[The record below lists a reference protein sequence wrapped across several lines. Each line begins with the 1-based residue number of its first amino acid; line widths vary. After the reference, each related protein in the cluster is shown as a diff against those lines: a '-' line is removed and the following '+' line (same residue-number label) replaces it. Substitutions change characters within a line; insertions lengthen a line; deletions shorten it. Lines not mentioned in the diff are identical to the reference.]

1 MPPDAPLCELCGHKW
16 VVIGGGLCQICRTLD
31 RLAAIVRS
39 PEVPVS
45 AECIVLQRLRA
56 CIGELQDLGELTR
69 GVAPNPVQRP
79 LVKAGGPPPIAPEP
93 AAGSVGATSK
103 APPATPPPST
113 PEPVPEA
120 PGAPTSHQSPPVEV
134 KGDLENPPSLVTPAS
149 SSRPEKREKKKRST
163 KSPRS
168 PRRSRK
174 RSRRSRSGRSRDRA
188 RRSRLAS
195 PVRPEGVK
203 AEESDSEERAQRR
216 ERKSRPLR
224 PRSPSRPPRPRSPS
238 RPPLRR
244 AEPAPSRRPEGRHW
258 VGPIPAQR
266 REPPPGHG
274 RHFGKNKGQTKRRK
288 RADYQARRPR
298 FWGRR

>member
-16 VVIGGGLCQICRTLD
+16 VVIGGGLCQICRTVD

-79 LVKAGGPPPIAPEP
+79 LAEAGGPPPNTPGPAP
-93 AAGSVGATSK
+93 GSVGATSK
-103 APPATPPPST
+103 APPATPPTVST
-113 PEPVPEA
+113 PPLSSEPVPEA
-120 PGAPTSHQSPPVEV
+120 PEAPASRHRLPAEV
-134 KGDLENPPSLVTPAS
+134 KGDATESSPARGTAAS
-149 SSRPEKREKKKRST
+149 SSRPDNPERKRRSA

-188 RRSRLAS
+188 RRPRLAS
-195 PVRPEGVK
+195 PVRPEEVK
-203 AEESDSEERAQRR
+203 AEETDSEERARRR

-224 PRSPSRPPRPRSPS
+224 PRSPSRPP
-238 RPPLRR
+238 PLHRD
-244 AEPAPSRRPEGRHW
+244 PAPSRRPEGRRW
-258 VGPIPAQR
+258 VGPIPARR

-274 RHFGKNKGQTKRRK
+274 RHFGKNKGQTERRK
-288 RADYQARRPR
+288 RADYQGRRPR
-298 FWGRR
+298 YWERR